1 MKQNL
6 KHFIR
11 YTLFVGFGFLLLYFA
26 YRDED
31 FNALWNGIREAHFGW
46 IALTFLMG
54 YLAIVSRGLRWNMLI
69 EPLGMRASTAN
80 CVHSVNFAYFA
91 NTFVPRSGE
100 LARCV
105 ALNQTDSIPVEKL
118 FGTVIMERIIDS
130 VILLGIIMIAIGTH
144 LDAFRDM
151 LAQAEAGESAENT
164 SGAIWPYALGAII
177 ILGISFMVLRP
188 RLRKYGLYRRIESF
202 ARGLMDGLK
211 SVFIMKKKGLFIAH
225 TLFIWTMYFLMA
237 YLVAFSLEATK
248 HLSLSDGLF
257 IVVAGGLGMV
267 FPSPG
272 GTGSYQFA
280 VKLAFIALGFSGEI
294 GLQFATI
301 VWVTQTAMI
310 LLTGLFAAL
319 ALYMARRKKAL
330 TLNHVSG
337 NQ

>member
-1 MKQNL
+1 
-6 KHFIR
+6 
-11 YTLFVGFGFLLLYFA
+11 
-26 YRDED
+26 
-31 FNALWNGIREAHFGW
+31 
-46 IALTFLMG
+46 MG

-80 CVHSVNFAYFA
+80 CIHAVNFAYFA

-130 VILLGIIMIAIGTH
+130 IILLTIIIVAIGTH
-144 LDAFRDM
+144 ITAFQSM
-151 LAQAEAGESAENT
+151 LAQAESGETIDDENV
-164 SGAIWPYALGAII
+164 GIWTFVIGGGLLTF
-177 ILGISFMVLRP
+177 ILWLIFRKELRRFSFYQ
-188 RLRKYGLYRRIESF
+188 KFESF
-202 ARGLMDGLK
+202 TKGLLDGLK
-211 SVFIMKKKGLFIAH
+211 SVFRIKNIGLFIAY
-225 TLFIWTMYFLMA
+225 TAFIWLMYFLSA
-237 YLVAFSLEATK
+237 YLVTFSLEETK
-248 HLSLSDGLF
+248 EMGISDSLF

-280 VKLAFIALGFSGEI
+280 VKLAFIALGFSGET

-310 LLTGLFAAL
+310 LITGLFAAL

-330 TLNHVSG
+330 SQAHVTA
-337 NQ
+337 N

>member
-1 MKQNL
+1 
-6 KHFIR
+6 
-11 YTLFVGFGFLLLYFA
+11 
-26 YRDED
+26 
-31 FNALWNGIREAHFGW
+31 
-46 IALTFLMG
+46 MG

-80 CVHSVNFAYFA
+80 CIHAVNFAYFA

-130 VILLGIIMIAIGTH
+130 VMLLGIMLIAVGTH
-144 LDAFRDM
+144 LDAFRNM
-151 LAQAEAGESAENT
+151 LAQAEAGEGSEGS
-164 SGAIWPYALGAII
+164 SGSLWPYVLVGLAAGLVAF
-177 ILGISFMVLRP
+177 LLLRP
-188 RLRKYGLYRRIESF
+188 RLRNYAFYRRLESF
-202 ARGLMDGLK
+202 AKGLLDGLK
-211 SVFIMKKKGLFIAH
+211 SVFSMKNKGLFIGH
-225 TLFIWTMYFLMA
+225 TLFIWLMYFFMA
-237 YLVAFSLEATK
+237 YLVAFSLEATSN
-248 HLSLSDGLF
+248 LSMSDGLF

-280 VKLAFIALGFSGEI
+280 VKLAFIALGFSGET

-310 LLTGLFAAL
+310 LITGLFAAL

-330 TLNHVSG
+330 SQAHVTG
-337 NQ
+337 N